1 MAAPTSKGHP
11 IFGTAPVAVV
21 TVTRLRYRPGDQ
33 RGAAIRTP
41 LQPISPERLIDL
53 MAVGTIYGPGRYDLR
68 AVDERGIL
76 AWAPVIVDC
85 PDEAGELHLLAP
97 AVPADGAAASP
108 ATAGVQKDMID
119 IYKDLASQAERSRQN
134 DFQAFVKIME
144 AQNRAPS
151 NGGELVNFLQAELN
165 SVRARC
171 TELERRLEETR
182 EGSQRAKDAL
192 LRKTLT
198 SEDKDDLFTSM
209 AKVALERFGGGVL
222 PVAPAGASGGSNG
235 GAAAAADEIRLPTA
249 EELATML
256 AQGAVPKS
264 VIVQAVALYR
274 AGGLR
279 PDLWA
284 LVEPVATMAGL
295 L

>member
-53 MAVGTIYGPGRYDLR
+53 MAVGAIYGPGRYDLR

-97 AVPADGAAASP
+97 VVATDGAAAAP
-108 ATAGVQKDMID
+108 GQTAGIQKDMID
-119 IYKDLASQAERSRQN
+119 IYKDLAAQAEKSRQN

-151 NGGELVNFLQAELN
+151 GGGELSAFLQAELH

-171 TELERRLEETR
+171 LELERRLEETR
-182 EGSQRAKDAL
+182 EGSQRTKDAL
-192 LRKTLT
+192 LRKTLAT
-198 SEDKDDLFTSM
+198 EDKDDLFTSM

-222 PVAPAGASGGSNG
+222 PIAPTGASGGSNG
-235 GAAAAADEIRLPTA
+235 GAAAADEIRLPTA
-249 EELATML
+249 EELAGML

>member
-1 MAAPTSKGHP
+1 VS
-11 IFGTAPVAVV
+11 VV
-21 TVTRLRYRPGDQ
+21 TVTRLRYRSGDMK
-33 RGAAIRTP
+33 GAAIRTP
-41 LQPISPERLIDL
+41 LQAIAPDRLIDL
-53 MAVGTIYGPGRYDLR
+53 GAVGSIYGPGRYDLR
-68 AVDERGIL
+68 GVDERGIL
-76 AWAPVIVDC
+76 ATAVLIVDC
-85 PDEAGELHLLAP
+85 PDESGELHLIAP
-97 AVPADGAAASP
+97 APPTEAAAAP
-108 ATAGVQKDMID
+108 AAAAPGIQKDMID
-119 IYKDLASQAERSRQN
+119 IYKDLAAQAEKSRQN

-144 AQNRAPS
+144 TQNRSPS
-151 NGGELVNFLQAELN
+151 GGGELVAFLQAELH

-198 SEDKDDLFTSM
+198 TEDKDDLFTSM

-235 GAAAAADEIRLPTA
+235 GAAAADEIRLPTA
-249 EELATML
+249 EELAAML
-256 AQGAVPKS
+256 NQGAVPKS

-284 LVEPVATMAGL
+284 LVEPIATMAGL